1 MRNYLI
7 LIATFFSIFCAQNPI
22 KAQSTLN
29 LKNVSVINEQGH
41 VRISWE
47 YTGTDTLEIF
57 RDSIG
62 TGTLVSLAIVPDPP
76 ITSSYVDLT
85 ADAHVQPRSYRIQ
98 SIETSQDITDNVS
111 TFYLTHEYDS
121 CLRQINL
128 SWDDLDED
136 AVQFTPNMW
145 TPSQFVINIEE
156 DGNLRTETV
165 NANNQEILI
174 TDLQE
179 NTNYKFTI
187 ETSWQETSETS
198 LSNPINLFTEMPQ
211 SPDNIRAISASANG
225 ENTDLK
231 FLVASNSELD
241 TYKLLTST
249 SRDGTYDTLQT
260 INSAAS
266 YIYATHENS
275 NPDSEVN
282 FYKLVAINQCG
293 YETTN
298 SDIINNIVL
307 QAENND
313 YENSLTWNTFLEGS
327 LKSVTYE
334 IYRIV
339 QDQQPELIRSFAN
352 HNDFTDNVEALQ
364 NYSQFCYFIRAT
376 AEGASEYSQS
386 NIACAYL
393 NPTVYIPE
401 AFTPN
406 GDGTNDLFQPV
417 FTFIPTDYEMRI
429 YNRWG
434 NVVFETSN
442 YTEPWDGKEPN
453 GNSARTGSYIYI
465 IKIETPNNQ
474 IIEKRGNIT
483 VVYP

>member
-1 MRNYLI
+1 MRKYLF
-7 LIATFFSIFCAQNPI
+7 LIATLFLLFCAQNI
-22 KAQSTLN
+22 LKAQSTLN

-47 YTGTDTLEIF
+47 YPGTDTLKIS
-57 RDSIG
+57 RDNLV
-62 TGTLVSLAIVPDPP
+62 TGTATSLAIIPDPT
-76 ITSSYVDLT
+76 ITSSYIDLT
-85 ADAHVQPRSYRIQ
+85 ADAHLQPRSYRIQ
-98 SIETSQDITDNVS
+98 SIKTSEDFSKDVS
-111 TFYLTHEYDS
+111 TFYLTQEYDS
-121 CLRQINL
+121 CLRQIKL
-128 SWDDLDED
+128 SWEDLETSQYNASD
-136 AVQFTPNMW
+136 W
-145 TPSQFVINIEE
+145 TPTQFLINIEE

-165 NANNQEILI
+165 NADNQEILI

-179 NTNYKFTI
+179 NTNYKFTV

-211 SPDNIRAISASANG
+211 SPEYIRAISASANG
-225 ENTDLK
+225 DHTDLK
-231 FLVASNSELD
+231 FLVASDSELD

-249 SRDGTYDTLQT
+249 ARDGTYDTLQT
-260 INSAAS
+260 ISSATS
-266 YIYATHENS
+266 YINAMHENS
-275 NPDSEVN
+275 NPDAEVR
-282 FYKLVAINQCG
+282 FYKMVSINQCG

-313 YENSLTWNTFLEGS
+313 YDNSLTWNTFLEGS
-327 LKSVTYE
+327 LESVNYE

-352 HNDFTDNVEALQ
+352 HNDFTDNIESLQ
-364 NYSQFCYFIRAT
+364 SYSQFCYFIRAT
-376 AEGASEYSQS
+376 AEGSSEYSQS
-386 NIACAYL
+386 NTACAYL